1 MDQYNGGPA
10 PEPAPEGPM
19 AGGAP
24 EAEPHA
30 GAPGGPGA
38 AHEGGADEHEA
49 AGAGGPD
56 EHEQPGRRV
65 QIDLIEGDAT
75 IVGGAP
81 QVLLTSH
88 GVRAEDHIVHDVGGE
103 LRFRR
108 MPGGSELHV
117 PDGSRVGVRTAY
129 GDLRVLQLDG
139 FIAVQRVHGD
149 VELDGVA
156 VADFGDIGS
165 DLEARHG
172 GALRVQTVGGDAGLE
187 DYDEA
192 PLLGRVG
199 GDLEARA
206 LPGLEVR
213 DAVGGEITL
222 ERCGEVRLFGTVGGD
237 LRAEETSVALRASA
251 VGGDVELSAAQGV
264 TLAAVGGDL
273 SIEEA
278 AGAVEV
284 HSVGGDASL
293 KRTRAAVRLGTVGG
307 DLVAEEAQGGLVAG
321 RVGGDAELDTALA
334 PGAEYNV
341 HAGGDISL
349 RVRGDVNAR
358 FVAQAMG
365 GEIRTRL
372 PLSVERGRRRNLVGV
387 IGRGDATVT
396 LRSGGDITLT
406 AADRFE
412 EEHEMG
418 DEFVGGG
425 ADRDQDQ
432 AGPRTWETAFGKH
445 RFRVQWDRQP
455 GRANFRFKGPFA
467 ENDDPDAMGSGTS
480 RDWNMDWER
489 GRNPRFTGE
498 YQQQFNEAMERVEK
512 TARKAAEQ
520 AQEYAEK
527 VAKRARDTDWESVG
541 REVRTAVE
549 RAMGEIENAF
559 GQVRG
564 EWERRSGPQ
573 QGGSGGS
580 GTTRPNGPQR
590 VRIEMDEDADQAG
603 AASGGFGAEQQ
614 PAANR
619 DDVEARRRAILE
631 QLRNGTLSLDEAE
644 RQLNELR

>member
-1 MDQYNGGPA
+1 MDQYDGEPRPDPGPEEPLAPGGHEGEPEAEHSAGEPHAPA
-10 PEPAPEGPM
+10 SD
-19 AGGAP
+19 AP
-24 EAEPHA
+24 EAPSQEQ
-30 GAPGGPGA
+30 PG
-38 AHEGGADEHEA
+38 EL
-49 AGAGGPD
+49 
-56 EHEQPGRRV
+56 PGRRV

-75 IVGGAP
+75 ILGGAS

-88 GVRAEDHIVHDVGGE
+88 GARAEDHIADDMNGE
-103 LRFRR
+103 LRFRQL
-108 MPGGSELHV
+108 PGGSELHV
-117 PDGSRVGVRTAY
+117 PDGTRVRVRIAY

-139 FIAVQRVHGD
+139 FVAVQRVNGG

-156 VADFGDIGS
+156 AVDIGEVGS

-172 GALRVQTVGGDAGLE
+172 GDLRVRTVGGDAKLA
-187 DYDEA
+187 DYDAA
-192 PLLGRVG
+192 PLLGRIG
-199 GDLEARA
+199 GDLEARD

-213 DAVGGEITL
+213 EAVGGDL
-222 ERCGEVRLFGTVGGD
+222 SLDHCGEVYLVGTVGGD
-237 LRAEETSVALRASA
+237 LRAEETTVALHASA
-251 VGGDVELSAAQGV
+251 VGGDVDLSSAQGV
-264 TLAAVGGDL
+264 TLSAVGGDL

-293 KRTRAAVRLGTVGG
+293 KRTRGLVRLGTVGG
-307 DLVAEEAQGGLVAG
+307 DLEAEDALGGLVAG
-321 RVGGDAELDTALA
+321 RVGGDAELDTSLA

-341 HAGGDISL
+341 HTGGDISL

-365 GEIRTRL
+365 GEVRTRL

-412 EEHEMG
+412 EEQTMG
-418 DEFVGGG
+418 DEFAGGG
-425 ADRDQDQ
+425 AGRDQEQ

-455 GRANFRFKGPFA
+455 GRANFRFKGPFT

-480 RDWNMDWER
+480 RDWNMEWER

-498 YQQQFNEAMERVEK
+498 YQQQFNEAMERAEK

-527 VAKRARDTDWESVG
+527 VVKRARDTDWESVG

-559 GQVRG
+559 GQARN

-573 QGGSGGS
+573 QGGGS
-580 GTTRPNGPQR
+580 GTGTARPNGPQR
-590 VRIEMDEDADQAG
+590 VRIEMDDDADQAG
-603 AASGGFGAEQQ
+603 ARASSAFGGEQ

-619 DDVEARRRAILE
+619 DEIEARRRAILE